1 MNPIR
6 AAQEYLLAI
15 LAVLSDCAEH
25 LRIGHVMNNGRKR
38 ILGAVAA
45 LSLLAA
51 ACGGVDA
58 ESTIAAPAADSS
70 GSSGMASGSA
80 PEASGSDEGLEW
92 ASIDF
97 GCDFIDDVE
106 ARGRVTNSTS
116 SDIGG
121 AAFTITVLQGGSIV
135 ATLTGFVD
143 SLAVGA
149 TKTVEFI
156 STDDCLE
163 GDFEYDIQTDFAFE
177 GGGSSS
183 GGSVT
188 DGGAGDSDGSLV
200 WSMIDFGCDF
210 VDDVEARG
218 RVENTGSEEIS
229 SAAFTITVIQGGSIV
244 ATLTG
249 FVGSL
254 APGQTKT
261 VEFISTDDCLEG
273 DFEYDVQTDF
283 AF

>member
-1 MNPIR
+1 MR
-6 AAQEYLLAI
+6 
-15 LAVLSDCAEH
+15 VL
-25 LRIGHVMNNGRKR
+25 GV
-38 ILGAVAA
+38 VAA

-58 ESTIAAPAADSS
+58 ESTVAGSGDTSSS
-70 GSSGMASGSA
+70 GASGTASGSA
-80 PEASGSDEGLEW
+80 PAPSTSDSGLEW
-92 ASIDF
+92 TAIDF

-106 ARGRVTNSTS
+106 ARGRVTNNTGQ
-116 SDIGG
+116 DIAS
-121 AAFTITVLQGGSIV
+121 AAFTVTVIQGGGIV

-163 GDFEYDIQTDFAFE
+163 GDFEYDIQTDFAF

-183 GGSVT
+183 GGSSTT
-188 DGGAGDSDGSLV
+188 DGSAGDAAGDLV

-210 VDDVEARG
+210 IGDVEARG
-218 RVENTGSEEIS
+218 RVENTS
-229 SAAFTITVIQGGSIV
+229 STTINSGAFTITVIQGGRIV

-249 FVGSL
+249 FVDSL